1 MELAMDLGISIFSE
15 KASFLTTAPG
25 SAIRTRGLSEN
36 GPQRFN

>member
-1 MELAMDLGISIFSE
+1 MAQVMDLGISIFYE

-25 SAIRTRGLSEN
+25 SAIRTRGLREN